1 MKPLNNQNQTYQKQS
16 TQAQKITNNKKAD
29 DIQNKMADELINA
42 LNAYTKKQG
51 Y

>member
-1 MKPLNNQNQTYQKQS
+1 MKPLNNRNQTYQKPS
-16 TQAQKITNNKKAD
+16 TEALKTINNKSTD
-29 DIQNKMADELINA
+29 DMQDKIADELINA